1 MGDRDDAIEAGA
13 KAMFE
18 SGMPKAVTPWER
30 RSDDYKRAFLD
41 EAALIYDA
49 MAPHIRRAGR
59 KAIADQIEDD
69 CDHNPNR
76 VCDVCDHA
84 AKLVR
89 RIAVT
94 R

>member
-1 MGDRDDAIEAGA
+1 MTDRHPPLTDLVGLDPNFTGGRSVEDHLRDQWCAG
-13 KAMFE
+13 
-18 SGMPKAVTPWER
+18 PH
-30 RSDDYKRAFLD
+30 LD
-41 EAALIYDA
+41 EAA
-49 MAPHIRRAGR
+49 IRERMR

-69 CDHNPNR
+69 CGHNPKR
-76 VCDVCDHA
+76 VCDDCDHA